1 MSAAC
6 VAFTG
11 AMTSPSLGSRLPEP
25 DPRSDRRA
33 MTLSGF
39 GISLS
44 TQTPRAVVE
53 SAWCAV
59 ASRVV
64 SRGVEVGPAALAR
77 APRAIYRVVEQ
88 LVARRAH
95 IPEVAGSSPA
105 RATSQNQ
112 KANAARNES
121 ARSIRHPARSHHF
134 ADHAV
139 LRLRAFAGASTALQ
153 PRTVRAGAQHGRLS
167 SARTR
172 EKRRFAQAAR
182 GEGLFRAR
190 SSLATNNNAT
200 ERVRALAGMTLL
212 LPLFPESRRRCT
224 PRAGRRTLFTPRRS
238 A

>member
-1 MSAAC
+1 MSIHGGDRWSSDQVGAAAPGGNPVSAAC
-6 VAFTG
+6 VAFPG

-33 MTLSGF
+33 MTLSRF

-105 RATSQNQ
+105 RATS
-112 KANAARNES
+112 RG
-121 ARSIRHPARSHHF
+121 H
-134 ADHAV
+134 
-139 LRLRAFAGASTALQ
+139 RLCSQSGAISVSPQINSGYELGASREGTRLN
-153 PRTVRAGAQHGRLS
+153 VRA
-167 SARTR
+167 
-172 EKRRFAQAAR
+172 
-182 GEGLFRAR
+182 
-190 SSLATNNNAT
+190 
-200 ERVRALAGMTLL
+200 
-212 LPLFPESRRRCT
+212 T
-224 PRAGRRTLFTPRRS
+224 PGRRDGGERPALFNPRRS